1 MKKNE
6 KVKVNTYIE
15 NVVNDINALMRTS
28 DTPIKWVQLYHCT
41 AETGAVGD
49 WILLRSYSTIVAA
62 YNFETDELFDFL
74 RLVYGY
80 TATSEH
86 HIAKFHSF
94 CRSVTGNL
102 RRNGYGGARYRWYQV

>member
-6 KVKVNTYIE
+6 QLEVNAYIE
-15 NVVNDINALMRTS
+15 NIVNDIKALISTS
-28 DTPIKWVQLYHCT
+28 DTPIMWVQLYHCS

-49 WILLRSYSTIVAA
+49 WILLRSYSSIVAA

-80 TATSEH
+80 TATSAK
-86 HIAKFHSF
+86 HIAKFHKF
-94 CRSVTGNL
+94 IRSVTGNYD
-102 RRNGYGGARYRWYQV
+102 RNGCYGARYRWYQV